1 MDFEFN
7 NEYGNCWQDL
17 ERRIAVEDMLAN
29 AEMAKW
35 GHDDKSRHTTR
46 NSQGYEPCHIGRE
59 EVETRMKGTNG
70 VNKNTKR
77 NLAATKEPTGEEMR
91 KQIVERNVLRES
103 KKVKQEGKKMVKRG
117 KIKTLD
123 SYFKKKLLVLK

>member
-1 MDFEFN
+1 MQRWPSGAMMTN
-7 NEYGNCWQDL
+7 
-17 ERRIAVEDMLAN
+17 
-29 AEMAKW
+29 
-35 GHDDKSRHTTR
+35 
-46 NSQGYEPCHIGRE
+46 QGIQQGIVKDTNEPCYIGRE

-70 VNKNTKR
+70 VNKNTKI
-77 NLAATKEPTGEEMR
+77 NQAATKEPTGEEMR

>member
-1 MDFEFN
+1 M
-7 NEYGNCWQDL
+7 

-46 NSQGYEPCHIGRE
+46 NSQGYEPSHIGRE
-59 EVETRMKGTNG
+59 EVETRMTGTNG

-77 NLAATKEPTGEEMR
+77 NQAATKSR
-91 KQIVERNVLRES
+91 NQRERRCGNKLWNAMFYVNP
-103 KKVKQEGKKMVKRG
+103 KR
-117 KIKTLD
+117 
-123 SYFKKKLLVLK
+123 